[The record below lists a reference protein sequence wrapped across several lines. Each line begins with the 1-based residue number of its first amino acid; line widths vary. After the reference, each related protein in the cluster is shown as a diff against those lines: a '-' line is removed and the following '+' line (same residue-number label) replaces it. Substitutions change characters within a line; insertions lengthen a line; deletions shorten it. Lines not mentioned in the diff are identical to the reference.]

1 MRLYERLGDTGYH
14 TAIISSFGI
23 DFEAFETIALSRLRG
38 AGCRNVVLIADA
50 AMVGLELNGRG
61 RPPRSA
67 GAHYLVVKAS
77 AGGGV
82 FHPKI
87 FLQLG
92 RKGGRMIIASAN
104 ATGAGLAGNLEL
116 ASLLECGMEDT
127 GEQRLIAAGW
137 AFLRR
142 FLDERQQAVADKM
155 DWAQVRTPWLLRAR
169 PAEGL
174 ETLVDGTQAA
184 FIASGAPEGIGA
196 RFLRMVGDASADRL
210 IVISPYWDEGLAAL
224 RQLQERLHAADTAA
238 LIDTVQRLFP
248 TDALRNGRTIRV
260 GELTGF
266 DERRFPK
273 RNSRFVHAKLIVAT
287 TGDTDHVLVGSANC
301 TLAALGRGDEPGIN
315 EEACLYRRVPAGQVL
330 DKLGLTM
337 VADDGRMVDAADIPP
352 YDPGEALPLDDARA
366 SDPGTFEAVFD
377 RLRWWPSSLEL
388 GTEVVHGSA
397 VIELLAID
405 DATFDVPVE
414 AAAGAGTSP
423 IVFSIPIGAARPRVA
438 SVRFQDGRHSGVA
451 VVACVAELRSETREP
466 MGSRGDKTA
475 AALDDAEEEG
485 LWLLEILDDLE
496 AADHGAALHAPP
508 GSMVPRG
515 HTTSEP
521 VAEQAQM
528 LDYAA
533 FLAGRRRRIEPGE
546 RERNSLAGSASSEVR
561 AFLNRALGI
570 ALAGAEAESGV
581 DDDRKVLRA
590 LDTGDEVADGAS
602 AIEGGMEVGQTVAPR
617 VKTAHSAPRR
627 LADARAFGAAV
638 TAFSKRMTEA
648 KEIGSKDLLR
658 LRTMLMV
665 IAIAGYGEDEQ
676 KPTMVQV
683 LPTVASGPAE
693 TWPRL
698 MGRTLQ
704 AFFGHRKPAVRRLKL
719 EAVHDRLP
727 TDVLETWATCM
738 WASEVAL
745 EASRRTSALGNL
757 VPILE
762 GLVRNV
768 LSWVALT
775 PQERSST
782 DFVAVRSTLEK
793 RFRARLGLSRVDTG
807 TVCSRSGRKMSSAG
821 VSSCK
826 PQGKA

>member
-104 ATGAGLAGNLEL
+104 ATGAGLAGTLEL

-352 YDPGEALPLDDARA
+352 YDPGEALPL
-366 SDPGTFEAVFD
+366 
-377 RLRWWPSSLEL
+377 
-388 GTEVVHGSA
+388 
-397 VIELLAID
+397 D

-665 IAIAGYGEDEQ
+665 IEIAGYGEDEQ
-676 KPTMVQV
+676 KTTMFQV